1 MKLSVLVTFY
11 NQKDYVDR
19 ALRSILL
26 QNTDFEYEILVGD
39 DGSTDGTLD
48 KIKEWQA
55 KYPNKISVYIMDR
68 QEGKKY
74 NSSFR
79 ASRNRINLLKYVK
92 GKYFTYLDGDDY
104 FCNNNKFQKQIAF
117 LENDNEKRFF
127 CIRSLP
133 FTTIYPFFFSN
144 SNDSFDVILLLSE
157 TAL

>member
-55 KYPNKISVYIMDR
+55 KYPNKISVY
-68 QEGKKY
+68 
-74 NSSFR
+74 
-79 ASRNRINLLKYVK
+79 L
-92 GKYFTYLDGDDY
+92 
-104 FCNNNKFQKQIAF
+104 
-117 LENDNEKRFF
+117 
-127 CIRSLP
+127 SL
-133 FTTIYPFFFSN
+133 IH
-144 SNDSFDVILLLSE
+144 I
-157 TAL
+157 

>member
-92 GKYFTYLDGDDY
+92 GKYFTYLDGDIIFAIIISFKSKLHFLKMIMKND
-104 FCNNNKFQKQIAF
+104 FRCVHIMFIQLTVKVVQKQYF
-117 LENDNEKRFF
+117 
-127 CIRSLP
+127 
-133 FTTIYPFFFSN
+133 
-144 SNDSFDVILLLSE
+144 
-157 TAL
+157 